1 MTTSS
6 ARRNAAFAADTDY
19 ADVVPRGD
27 TCVGVAKSLVIVVMR
42 QFAKG
47 QDGRGSGKL
56 KGVRAVCEV
65 PPKEPGVTQQP
76 FSTRPPL
83 STELSTQVVYKQ
95 QLMKPI
101 MAGVEAVL
109 LGDESH
115 PHGLSA

>member
-1 MTTSS
+1 MQDG
-6 ARRNAAFAADTDY
+6 NAAFAADTDY

-27 TCVGVAKSLVIVVMR
+27 TWAGVDKPLVIIVMR

-47 QDGRGSGKL
+47 QEQEGIWEIEGGPGGLRGAYWFLRNSAGKNS
-56 KGVRAVCEV
+56 R
-65 PPKEPGVTQQP
+65 P
-76 FSTRPPL
+76 FSTRPLL
-83 STELSTQVVYKQ
+83 STGLSTQLVDKQ

-109 LGDESH
+109 LWDESH